1 MAITYFYFDNAPV
14 YQADWQKTIGAVL
27 YDGVI
32 CGFFDDLFTYA
43 DGSGMQVKVKAGAAH
58 IKGNYF
64 FSDEET
70 ILTIAAA
77 PSTAGQTRHDLVV
90 CEVDWLAK
98 TMSLKVL
105 TGTAGASPAAP
116 ALTRTSTV
124 WQIPIARVTVGTNV
138 TNIAA
143 TAIYDQRAW
152 ALGTF
157 ELPFII
163 GNGTTVVSS
172 GTTPVPIIIPAPS
185 RIVSVHIVSDLSGSI
200 TLDLW
205 KANFPTI
212 PVLAGSIIA
221 SGNKPALSSAQV
233 YSRRVWTE
241 ANYLTLQ
248 SLNWPGSVFEAPVD
262 PQTRTWMLANVESP
276 ATLRQVNLTLR
287 FAKMISPVS

>member
-14 YQADWQKTIGAVL
+14 YQADWQKTIGSIVR
-27 YDGVI
+27 DGVI

-77 PSTAGQTRHDLVV
+77 PTTAGQTRNDLVI
-90 CEVDWLAK
+90 CEVDWTAK

-105 TGTAGASPAAP
+105 TGTAGASPTSP
-116 ALTRTSTV
+116 TTTRTSTV
-124 WQIPIARVTVGTNV
+124 WQLPIARVAVGTNV

-143 TAIYDQRAW
+143 AAIYDQRAW

-157 ELPFII
+157 DLPFII

-172 GTTPVPIIIPAPS
+172 GATPVPIIIPTPS

-212 PVLAGSIIA
+212 PSSGGSIIA
-221 SGNKPALSSAQV
+221 TGNKPALSSTQV

-248 SLNWPGSVFEAPVD
+248 SLNWPGSVFETNID
-262 PQTRTWMLANVESP
+262 PQTRSWMLANVENP